1 MTKPCHVCKPYFV
14 ADVNLILPPKSK
26 TDAKSQ
32 TICRIIRLSVR
43 FFTLP
48 DRSGG
53 IDANT

>member
-1 MTKPCHVCKPYFV
+1 MTENGQVCKPYFV

-26 TDAKSQ
+26 TDAKNR
-32 TICRIIRLSVR
+32 TVCRIIWLSVR